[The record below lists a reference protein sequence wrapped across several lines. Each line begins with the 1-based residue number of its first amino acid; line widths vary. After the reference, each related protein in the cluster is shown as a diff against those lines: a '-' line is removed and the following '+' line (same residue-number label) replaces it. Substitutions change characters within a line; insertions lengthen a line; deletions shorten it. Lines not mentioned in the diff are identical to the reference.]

1 MGLHR
6 IDFFSNSPKNYIFQN
21 SSNKTNFGG
30 VLILIYI
37 CLFIF
42 IFTYY
47 IIEYK
52 LKEDY
57 SIEYLHYEDLQEL
70 IDEDKIS

>member
-57 SIEYLHYEDLQEL
+57 SIEYLHYEDL
-70 IDEDKIS
+70 